1 MLAST
6 AAEEEG
12 VGAAAWE
19 SVSMATHGAF
29 IFAPGATLVGGGLA
43 SIGYGIYGLI
53 PGTTNGGVACVTP

>member
-1 MLAST
+1 MLAGT

-19 SVSMATHGAF
+19 SYSMATHGAF
-29 IFAPGATLVGGGLA
+29 IFAPGGTLVGGGLT

-53 PGTTNGGVACVTP
+53 PGTTASGADCMTP